1 MKHRLLT
8 AACAVLLTACSLAGC
23 GAAESQ
29 EVHTSDEMPYGATF
43 ATDSSRDIALS
54 FDKRFVD
61 DALADKIYTYYHS
74 IQEKDGEAFGSVMFP
89 LYHAYQLETLYENEL
104 SDQQIV
110 ENSYDAIKE
119 HFGYDFDYSF
129 IEITD
134 LVADPEDSGSDTSLP
149 ALLDQLAKEKG
160 DKAVS
165 EDTQHLYAMY
175 MTRHVTE
182 KGSGDKTETPDTL
195 TGETLYAIQYQ
206 NEWYL
211 IY

>member
-8 AACAVLLTACSLAGC
+8 AACAVLLTACSLAAC
-23 GAAESQ
+23 GESESH

-110 ENSYDAIKE
+110 DNSYDAIKE
-119 HFGYDFDYSF
+119 YFGYDFDYSF
-129 IEITD
+129 VEVTD
-134 LVADPEDSGSDTSLP
+134 LVAASDETVGEDSLP

-160 DKAVS
+160 ETAVS
-165 EDTQHLYAMY
+165 ADTQHLYAMN